1 LSKIGIAGNCG
12 KEDRSDCQITLELTD
27 SGGIQIEL
35 TSKVKTL
42 YGKSIEAECRKVLD
56 FFGIGNALVKI
67 NDNGALPFTLAAR
80 LEAAIKQVTK
90 TTKEFLPPLLRQN
103 NYSTA
108 RDCWRRTRLYLP
120 GNSPKL
126 MINAGLH
133 KADGIILDLEDSVS
147 PSKKEEARLL
157 VRNTLRQVD
166 FYGAERMVRINQIP
180 HGLGDLKFVIP
191 HNVNL
196 ILIPKCES
204 ADQVQQVDNEIKRIA
219 DKHKLAN
226 PVWLMPIIESAL
238 GVLKAYEIT
247 SASPQV
253 VALAIGLEDYTAD
266 LGTQRTAEGRET
278 FYARQSLLNAA
289 RAAGVQAID
298 SVFSDVADMEGLH
311 KAVQESKALG
321 FDGMGCIHPRQIKVI
336 QDNFAPD
343 ATAINKARKIVK
355 AFEEAEE
362 KGQGVVALGS
372 KMIDPPIVK
381 RALRTIKLAESLGLI
396 NANWREEN
404 V

>member
-1 LSKIGIAGNCG
+1 MNKIGIAGNCG
-12 KEDRSDCQITLELTD
+12 KEDRSDCQVILELTE
-27 SGGIQIEL
+27 SGGIQVEL
-35 TSKVKTL
+35 TSKVKRL
-42 YGKSIEAECRKVLD
+42 YGKSIEADCRKGLD
-56 FFGIGNALVKI
+56 FFGIVNALVKI
-67 NDNGALPFTLAAR
+67 NDNGTLPFTLAAR
-80 LEAAIKQVTK
+80 IEAAVKQVFETSA
-90 TTKEFLPPLLRQN
+90 EFLPPFLPQN

-108 RDCWRRTRLYLP
+108 RDCWRRARLYLP

-126 MINAGLH
+126 TINAGLH
-133 KADGIILDLEDSVS
+133 KADGFILDLEDSVA
-147 PSKKEEARLL
+147 PLKKEEARLL

-166 FYGAERMVRINQIP
+166 FYGAERMVRINQVP
-180 HGLGDLKFVIP
+180 RGLEDLKFVIP

-204 ADQVQQVDNEIKRIA
+204 VDQVKQVDNEIKRIA
-219 DKHKLAN
+219 NEYKLTN

-238 GVLKAYEIT
+238 GVIRAYEIAI
-247 SASPQV
+247 ASPNV

-266 LGTQRTAEGRET
+266 LGTQRTTEGRESL
-278 FYARQSLLNAA
+278 YARQALLNAA

-298 SVFSDVADMEGLH
+298 SVFSDVADLEALQ

-321 FDGMGCIHPRQIKVI
+321 FDGMGCIHPRQIKVV
-336 QDNFAPD
+336 QDNYAPD
-343 ATAINKARKIVK
+343 ATAIDKARKIVK
-355 AFEEAEE
+355 AFEEAEQ

-381 RALRTIKLAESLGLI
+381 RALRTIKLAESLGLL